1 MYRVVSVL
9 VAVTVAASVLHAAP
23 VATVR
28 FSMDDLT
35 FEEYVHGKDTFQI
48 PHVAGASFETDSVG
62 APGLPFKTVLLL
74 VPQDRTCTDVRV
86 TYAKSQVLDGDYYV
100 CPTQTPVMF
109 GEEPGPFVEPDPR
122 VYGSDSAF
130 PRSAASPWREG
141 YRYGY
146 KLVTVRVYPLTYR
159 PASREL
165 TFYGEIRLSLELN
178 ASENGA
184 VPVLR
189 RSPVAQ
195 GHVERVIS
203 GAVSNPEDVRA
214 YFLGKQFRLSGGSSD
229 PGRLAITDLPSL
241 QGNARQENA

>member
-9 VAVTVAASVLHAAP
+9 VAVMVAASVLHAAP

-35 FEEYVHGKDTFQI
+35 FKQCVHGNDTFQI
-48 PHVAGASFETDSVG
+48 PHVAGASLGTDSLG
-62 APGLPFKTVLLL
+62 APYLPFKTVVLLI
-74 VPQDRTCTDVRV
+74 PQDRTCTDVRV
-86 TYAKSQVLDGDYYV
+86 TYAKSQVLDSAYYV
-100 CPTQTPVMF
+100 YPTQTPVII
-109 GEEPGPFVEPDPR
+109 GEEPGPFIEPDSTIYR
-122 VYGSDSAF
+122 SDSVF
-130 PRSAASPWREG
+130 PRSAAAPWHEG

-165 TFYGEIRLSLELN
+165 TFYSEIRLSLDLN
-178 ASENGA
+178 ACENGA

-203 GAVSNPEDVRA
+203 GTVSNPEDVNG
-214 YFLGKQFRLSGGSSD
+214 YFLGKGFRLAGGS
-229 PGRLAITDLPSL
+229 GER
-241 QGNARQENA
+241 RRENA